1 MSLILA
7 WLRVCGRALLLPF
20 GPRGGIGGYGLA
32 MPALNNGLNA
42 YGVSGNG
49 GRFADAGTPDSTAD
63 VSVGVG
69 SPACLSRIASASG
82 AGWFPDR
89 PERFELSRE
98 SVDMESE
105 MDALGATGNM
115 KSRRSGESTGVSP
128 VPVTGRRA
136 VTGTTPV
143 GGGPK
148 CEGAIYGRLSL
159 SVDVRPSGESG
170 TSTECGRSPMG
181 SSVGRAIP
189 PARCTDESER
199 ERET

>member
-1 MSLILA
+1 M
-7 WLRVCGRALLLPF
+7 
-20 GPRGGIGGYGLA
+20 YGLA
-32 MPALNNGLNA
+32 MPALSSGLNA

-49 GRFADAGTPDSTAD
+49 GRFADACMPESIPD

-69 SPACLSRIASASG
+69 RPACLSRIASASG
-82 AGWFPDR
+82 AGWFPER
-89 PERFELSRE
+89 PERFELPRE

-105 MDALGATGNM
+105 IDALGATGNM
-115 KSRRSGESTGVSP
+115 KSSRSGESTGESP
-128 VPVTGRRA
+128 IPVTGRRA
-136 VTGTTPV
+136 VTGATPV

-148 CEGAIYGRLSL
+148 CDGKRYGRLSL

-199 ERET
+199 ERVM